1 MNYSN
6 GATNGATPKNQ
17 HKNIAVT
24 SSPRT
29 T

>member
-1 MNYSN
+1 MNYTN

-17 HKNIAVT
+17 HNFSAVT
-24 SSPRT
+24 STSRT